1 MPTSIR
7 SRLLSSVM
15 SSALLVAGTSAII
28 GCSSDD
34 SSDRYRSSRDYDDY
48 YDARTASERQG
59 DINTRRTDIA
69 DDGRLNNSARSYE
82 ERKADRAADRGDLD
96 AARREAELRRERLN
110 R

>member
-1 MPTSIR
+1 MRTSIR
-7 SRLLSSVM
+7 SRLLSSVI
-15 SSALLVAGTSAII
+15 SATLLVTGTSAIV

-48 YDARTASERQG
+48 GARTAGERQG
-59 DINTRRTDIA
+59 DINTQRTDIA